1 MKLLLLLIPLIGA
14 AAGWAIISI
23 LIKIMFWPPEP
34 TRIPFTTHMFRGL
47 LPHKR
52 AELAKGIGEII
63 ETNLLSA
70 VTAESGVAPEIID
83 NLTDTAVKAARERL
97 DKKIPALVPK
107 GIKHRIAGVVED
119 IIRREIPAFVD
130 TLADNM
136 RRDRD
141 GGADLNRWA
150 EEKIQDYDLSQL
162 ETTIT
167 GAKETF
173 YLKAGAATIG
183 FASGLLQLLIAALV
197 INNLNP

>member
-1 MKLLLLLIPLIGA
+1 MKLLLLLIPPIGA

-23 LIKIMFWPPEP
+23 LIKIIFWPPEP
-34 TRIPFTTHMFRGL
+34 TKILFTNRLFQGL

-52 AELAKGIGEII
+52 IELAKGIGEII

-70 VTAESGVAPEIID
+70 VTAEAGVAPEIID

-136 RRDRD
+136 RCDRD
-141 GGADLNRWA
+141 GGADLCRWA

-173 YLKAGAATIG
+173 YLKAGAAAIG

-197 INNLNP
+197 INNLHP